1 MRFLCSN
8 YVPFLSLCCVLLF
21 SLLSAKGHTNDTS
34 ITEFVPTTTK
44 KKKIVEQ
51 LSTATMKQTVQL
63 RQIIEMQE
71 EVTIDKSE
79 ESTQVPRRKKA

>member
-34 ITEFVPTTTK
+34 ITEFVPTHKEK
-44 KKKIVEQ
+44 KD
-51 LSTATMKQTVQL
+51 S
-63 RQIIEMQE
+63 
-71 EVTIDKSE
+71 
-79 ESTQVPRRKKA
+79 